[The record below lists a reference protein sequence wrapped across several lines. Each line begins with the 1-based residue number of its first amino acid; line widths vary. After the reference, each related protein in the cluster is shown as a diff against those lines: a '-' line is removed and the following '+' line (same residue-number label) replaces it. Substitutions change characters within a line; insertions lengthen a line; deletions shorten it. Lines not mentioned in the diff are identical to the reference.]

1 MARYRIYDGNNAT
14 KPNRKFEAG
23 KLIRRQKKITIAY
36 SESIVKKKY
45 FHAPKERKTTQK
57 FPSVNTSKYRTN
69 LNGAEQNC
77 AVKYDFS
84 RAKIFNGPW
93 LEAVLS
99 DIFFEQTAEAMVI
112 ISSTNFL
119 NVAGLFQVC
128 NVAITVSY
136 FSTEQKQSNRCRR
149 KRPQLYSFLV
159 FHFKFTGSL
168 IRRAN
173 NSV

>member
-23 KLIRRQKKITIAY
+23 KIDKTAEKITIAY

-93 LEAVLS
+93 FEAVLS

-119 NVAGLFQVC
+119 NVTGLFQVC

-136 FSTEQKQSNRCRR
+136 FSTEQQQSNRCMC
-149 KRPQLYSFLV
+149 KRPQLYSFLD
-159 FHFKFTGSL
+159 FSFQIHWIAYS
-168 IRRAN
+168 
-173 NSV
+173 